1 MLYRIIVSPR
11 AQSEII
17 KAIDFYALD
26 SLDAPGN
33 FVRQLQKVYETLTSN
48 PFFRLQYKSVRSLK
62 IKKFPYS
69 IYYTIDEDINSIR
82 VLSCF
87 HNKRNP
93 KKRP

>member
-1 MLYRIIVSPR
+1 MVYRIIISPR

-26 SLDAPGN
+26 SIDAPSN
-33 FVRQLQKVYETLTSN
+33 FVNQLQKVYEILTLN

-69 IYYTIDEDINSIR
+69 IYYTIDKDINSIR